1 MSVSLEQPLTTR
13 ADVLWPAPRHVY
25 WLSMALALVAATS
38 AALTFFV
45 PGILTGPAGTNG
57 NARGTALVMLV
68 AAVPV
73 LLISMSL
80 TARGSWRAPVVWL
93 GALGY
98 LLYNGFLLL
107 FLTPFNS
114 LFLLYVATFSLCL
127 FAIAGLVRVIDAPTL
142 AARFRGIPR
151 RGLALYVWT
160 IVFLNLLAW
169 LRTIVPALGA
179 DDPSSFMEGSGVVT
193 NPIFV
198 QDMVFWFPM
207 AALGAWWLW
216 NGRPW
221 GVPVVGAWLVYG
233 LLESIGVATDQWFG
247 YRADPDTTFATMGG
261 MWLFIA
267 LAVIGLIPLYFFFR
281 ANRARKMGPEP
292 RRQ

>member
-13 ADVLWPAPRHVY
+13 AEVLRPAPRHVY

-45 PGILTGPAGTNG
+45 PGILTGPSVTNG

-127 FAIAGLVRVIDAPTL
+127 FAIAALVRVIDAPAL
-142 AARFRGIPR
+142 AARFRGIPS

-160 IVFLNLLAW
+160 IVFLNLLTW

-179 DDPSSFMEGSGVVT
+179 DDPPSFMDGSGVVT

-198 QDMVFWFPM
+198 QDLVFWFPM

-216 NGRPW
+216 KGRPW

-247 YRADPDTTFATMGG
+247 YRANPDTTFATVGG

-267 LAVIGLIPLYFFFR
+267 LGAIGLIPLYFFFR
-281 ANRARKMGPEP
+281 ADRARKMSPEP
-292 RRQ
+292 RGQ